1 MEVLEAIEESLKLF
15 SAEIIHTRTESEL
28 EPEMGSYV
36 KDLNIHEELKNALI
50 NIGILRL
57 YKYQEEALNRIEQ
70 GKNVLIIS
78 GTGTGKTEAFL
89 IPILD
94 LALKRG
100 DRSVLI
106 YPTKALARD
115 QLDRIRRLT
124 KNLDVT
130 VGVID
135 GDTPTTERNR
145 LYANPP
151 NIVITN
157 PDMIHVGL
165 SLSPN
170 FRKLIRDAE
179 HFVFDEIHVYEG
191 VLGSHI
197 RMISDRLKEFT
208 KDIHVIASSATIGAS
223 PYMFQEL
230 FDEPGEIIEGT
241 KRRKG
246 IAIHVLINSKGMS
259 RWTLAAYLAA
269 KLIRMGLKVLVFTDT
284 QQMAEV
290 VAKRG
295 DRFGVNLAVHRAGL
309 LPSERIK
316 VEEGL
321 KSGKIMGVVATPTLE
336 LGIDIGDLDAV
347 IMAENPPSYPKYLQ
361 RAGRAGRRNRIGY
374 VITILGDDPIDSY
387 YVRKPEEFF
396 SRKLTP
402 LPFDT
407 TNIEVIK
414 VHAAAYV
421 AEHKMVKLD
430 EFPPL
435 WVKALKLLETEG
447 KVKIING
454 VAYATKE
461 TIRYVS
467 GTSLRSTGPRV
478 IIYDENKKKIGERE
492 LPVALYDL
500 YPNAVYLVAKK
511 TYVVES
517 INLESLIAI
526 TKKVNDDLPYYTRP
540 LYDVDL
546 LNFTEYESREVYGL
560 PAKYGEVEVKV
571 SVHGFV
577 VHDLYST
584 KDNRG
589 REHEY
594 EEPIVYSYK
603 TKGLII
609 KHPILE
615 GFSLIDGMEAYHAT
629 EHVLISAA
637 RVTAGAAL
645 IDLAGISY
653 PSGHVVIY
661 DAVVGGSGVSK
672 LLYDRL
678 EDAYEIALDIVGKCD
693 CEDGCPKCVYSPYC
707 GNNNRMLSRRKSF
720 RLISEVVRGET
731 KKVIDEDFWGDSI
744 S

>member
-1 MEVLEAIEESLKLF
+1 MEVLERLEEGLKLF
-15 SAEIIHTRTESEL
+15 SAEIVHVRTESEL

-36 KDLNIHEELKNALI
+36 KDLPIHEGLKNALFG
-50 NIGILRL
+50 IGISRL
-57 YKYQEEALNRIEQ
+57 YKYQEDAIRKIEE

-89 IPILD
+89 IPVLD
-94 LALKRG
+94 LALKNG

-115 QLDRIRRLT
+115 QLHRIQKLT
-124 KNLDVT
+124 KNLDLS
-130 VGVID
+130 VGVLD
-135 GDTPTTERNR
+135 GDTPKMERER
-145 LYANPP
+145 IYSNPP
-151 NIVITN
+151 NLLLTN
-157 PDMIHVGL
+157 PDMIHFGL

-170 FRKLIRDAE
+170 FRRLIREAD
-179 HFVFDEIHVYEG
+179 HFIFDEIHVYEG

-197 RMISDRLKEFT
+197 RMISDRLKDFT

-230 FDEPGEIIEGT
+230 FGEPGEIIEGT

-246 IAIHVLINSKGMS
+246 MAIHVLVNSKGMS
-259 RWTLAAYLAA
+259 RWTLSAYIAALMI
-269 KLIRMGLKVLVFTDT
+269 KMGMKVLIFTDT

-290 VAKRG
+290 TAKIG

-316 VEEGL
+316 VEEDL
-321 KSGKIMGVVATPTLE
+321 RSGRIMGVVATPTLE

-374 VITILGDDPIDSY
+374 VVTILGDDPIDSY
-387 YVRKPEEFF
+387 FIRKPEEFF

-407 TNIEVIK
+407 SNIEVIK
-414 VHAAAYV
+414 AHAAAYLTEYKV
-421 AEHKMVKLD
+421 VKIDDL
-430 EFPPL
+430 PPL
-435 WVKALKLLETEG
+435 WIKALKLLEQEG
-447 KVKIING
+447 KVKIVNG
-454 VAYATKE
+454 VAYVTKE
-461 TIRYVS
+461 TVKYMKS
-467 GTSLRSTGPRV
+467 TSLRSTGPIV
-478 IIYDENKKKIGERE
+478 TIYDKNKRKLGERE

-500 YPNAVYLVAKK
+500 YPNAIYLVSKK
-511 TYVVES
+511 TYIVDNIDINSLTAIVEKA
-517 INLESLIAI
+517 E
-526 TKKVNDDLPYYTRP
+526 KDLPYYTKP

-546 LNFTEYESREVYGL
+546 LNFTEYETREVYGL
-560 PAKYGEVEVKV
+560 PVRYGEVEVMV

-577 VHDLYST
+577 IHDLYS
-584 KDNRG
+584 KKNDKG
-589 REHEY
+589 REYEY
-594 EEPIVYSYK
+594 KTPITYTYK

-609 KHPILE
+609 RHPSID
-615 GFSLIDGMEAYHAT
+615 GFSLLDGIEAYHAT
-629 EHVLISAA
+629 EHVLISSA
-637 RVTAGAAL
+637 RVTAGASL
-645 IDLAGISY
+645 TDLSGISY

-661 DAVVGGSGVSK
+661 DSVVGGSGVSK
-672 LLYDRL
+672 LLYERL
-678 EDAYEIALDIVGKCD
+678 EDSYEVALDIVAKCD

-707 GNNNRMLSRRKSF
+707 GNNNRMLSRKKSL
-720 RLISEVVRGET
+720 RLISEVIKGERKIEYT
-731 KKVIDEDFWGDSI
+731 QFWGDSV